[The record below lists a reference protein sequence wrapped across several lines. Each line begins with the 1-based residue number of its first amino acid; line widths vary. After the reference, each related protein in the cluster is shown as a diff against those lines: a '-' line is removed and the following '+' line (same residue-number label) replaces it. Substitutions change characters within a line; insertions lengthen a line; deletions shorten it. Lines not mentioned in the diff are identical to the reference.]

1 MATEFYILQLIA
13 TRLTLI
19 TRITILT
26 LLLIVTTLNL
36 LGEQVLISSI
46 IIGVLCT
53 IYLWFW
59 IKLYRIWKNT
69 GL

>member
-1 MATEFYILQLIA
+1 MAAEFFFLRLIA

-26 LLLIVTTLNL
+26 LLLIITTLNL

-53 IYLWFW
+53 TYLWFW
-59 IKLYRIWKNT
+59 IKLYKIWKTT